1 MIWSQNSIFMQIK
14 IIFYLWFYFPNG
26 RYTLNTWN
34 SFLFIK
40 WCSVR
45 RLLWSIVEAAWVLQT
60 LIGSI
65 LPPFLFL
72 IPLEIL
78 TQYELVT
85 SFVPIRVHIY
95 QILYIV
101 EGILVLC
108 PYWFIAMKWLFLT
121 KQGPYMWNNQDIM
134 SKNCFRWFDHVQ
146 PGAMNTPLQNSFF
159 WFEQITWYVGQKE

>member
-1 MIWSQNSIFMQIK
+1 MKFISIYQVMLCKKIAMKYCWSSLSVTNLNRKYSTSIPLFDSS
-14 IIFYLWFYFPNG
+14 
-26 RYTLNTWN
+26 WN
-34 SFLFIK
+34 SYTIWACQLI
-40 WCSVR
+40 CSN
-45 RLLWSIVEAAWVLQT
+45 Q
-60 LIGSI
+60 
-65 LPPFLFL
+65 
-72 IPLEIL
+72 
-78 TQYELVT
+78 
-85 SFVPIRVHIY
+85 VHIY